1 MDASFGLFVVV
12 GFLAQLVDGAM
23 GMAYGVISTTFLLS
37 IGIPPVFASAG
48 VHTAEVFTTLISGI
62 AHWRFG
68 NVSWAL
74 VKRLV
79 IPGVFGG
86 VIGAYVLSSVATEII
101 KPYIAT
107 YLLIMGLVI
116 AVRAFRKIE
125 IRNVSRGL
133 IPLGAI
139 GGVLDAIGGG
149 GWGPVVTSTLVARG
163 NHPRLT
169 IGSVNLAEFFVTIA
183 ESATFVG
190 LVGLGYWRIAGGLV
204 VGGTVAAPLAAYICK
219 KLPARALMV
228 IVGVTIVV
236 LQVRSLWLG

>member
-23 GMAYGVISTTFLLS
+23 GMAYGVISTTF
-37 IGIPPVFASAG
+37 
-48 VHTAEVFTTLISGI
+48 GI

-86 VIGAYVLSSVATEII
+86 VIGAYVLSSVATQII

-116 AVRAFRKIE
+116 AVRAFKKIE

-139 GGVLDAIGGG
+139 GGMLDAIGGG

-228 IVGVTIVV
+228 IVGVGVTIVV
-236 LQVRSLWLG
+236 LQVRSLWFG